1 MKKFA
6 SFVLALAMAAVCA
19 APAMAEGA
27 DSSASSAGS
36 GTTELNANSDTG
48 ETTVKF
54 EIKPAYTVTIPQT
67 VTLDKTGEG
76 AAVTYE
82 KDLELTASNVRLE
95 KGKELHITISNA
107 NDYKLTAGGAELA
120 YTIDGKKP
128 KTTDV
133 VATFETKANNPPV
146 TLHIQADDPE
156 FAGEYSGTLTFA
168 IAIADTNSDTT
179 TTN

>member
-36 GTTELNANSDTG
+36 GTTTELDANSNTG
-48 ETTVKF
+48 ETKVEF

-95 KGKELHITISNA
+95 KGKELQVTIASGSTFQLN
-107 NDYKLTAGGAELA
+107 AGGATLG
-120 YTIDGKKP
+120 YTITVDDNPTSIGVGS
-128 KTTDV
+128 V
-133 VATFETKANNPPV
+133 VATFETKTADQSA
-146 TLHIQADDPE
+146 TLHIKAPNPTY
-156 FAGEYSGTLTFA
+156 AGNYSGTLTFT
-168 IAIADTNSDTT
+168 IKVV
-179 TTN
+179 

>member
-27 DSSASSAGS
+27 DSSASSASS
-36 GTTELNANSDTG
+36 GATTKLDANSDTG
-48 ETTVKF
+48 NTMVQF
-54 EIKPAYTVTIPQT
+54 YIAPAYTVTIPT
-67 VTLDKTGEG
+67 NVTLDKTGEG

-107 NDYKLTAGGAELA
+107 NDYKLTAGNAELA
-120 YTIDGKKP
+120 YTIDDKTPG
-128 KTTDV
+128 TTDV
-133 VATFETKANNPPV
+133 VATFETKTADQTA
-146 TLHIQADDPE
+146 TLHIK
-156 FAGEYSGTLTFA
+156 AGNPTYAGNYSGTLQFT
-168 IAIADTNSDTT
+168 IAVV
-179 TTN
+179 

>member
-27 DSSASSAGS
+27 DSSASSASS
-36 GTTELNANSDTG
+36 GATTKLDANSDTG
-48 ETTVKF
+48 NTMVQF
-54 EIKPAYTVTIPQT
+54 YIAPAYTVTIPQT

-107 NDYKLTAGGAELA
+107 NDYKLTAGNATLD
-120 YTIDGKKP
+120 YTVDGGKP
-128 KTTDV
+128 SPTDV
-133 VATFETKANNPPV
+133 VASFTTPTTEKTVN
-146 TLHIQADDPE
+146 LHIKAENPTY
-156 FAGEYSGTLTFA
+156 AGNYSGTLQFT
-168 IAIADTNSDTT
+168 IAVV
-179 TTN
+179 